1 MHLAA
6 PHFSLCILNKI
17 EPCLIFFQ
25 AEHPL
30 AVFAFEKLKELLVS
44 PMERFAKLEVLAKK
58 DTVGKML
65 RLDLTDVNNL
75 HAVGNVKVGSAATSV
90 CKNAKRTH
98 AIEVQKF
105 KTKAQN
111 FLAHLVKKLK
121 ERSPLCHKFTLYISS
136 LSPIQVAAGNH
147 DFLTDL
153 FSKLCLHLVECNW
166 ISSLHAD
173 RAETSYKSFTKSND
187 VKKRMKAFTRIDT
200 LYMEFLKTYIE
211 LTNIVQI
218 LLHENALAEAGV
230 SINEGIMLSEN
241 MSEEALVALWVIY
254 DGVVN
259 SGGLENIKVAKEMM
273 KYVDKAHSQ
282 YYHHLKTS
290 KEDQTIRSKEG
301 REKKVEL

>member
-1 MHLAA
+1 MQLK
-6 PHFSLCILNKI
+6 FKSLKQRPKI
-17 EPCLIFFQ
+17 SW
-25 AEHPL
+25 HTWS
-30 AVFAFEKLKELLVS
+30 KNW
-44 PMERFAKLEVLAKK
+44 KK
-58 DTVGKML
+58 DPHYVT
-65 RLDLTDVNNL
+65 N
-75 HAVGNVKVGSAATSV
+75 S
-90 CKNAKRTH
+90 
-98 AIEVQKF
+98 
-105 KTKAQN
+105 
-111 FLAHLVKKLK
+111 
-121 ERSPLCHKFTLYISS
+121 LYISS
-136 LSPIQVAAGNH
+136 LSPIQIAAGNH

-166 ISSLHAD
+166 ISSLHAN

-187 VKKRMKAFTRIDT
+187 VKKRIKAFTLDLRIDT
-200 LYMEFLKTYIE
+200 LCMELLKTYIE
-211 LTNIVQI
+211 LREVTKIVQI
-218 LLHENALAEAGV
+218 LLHGNARAEAGV